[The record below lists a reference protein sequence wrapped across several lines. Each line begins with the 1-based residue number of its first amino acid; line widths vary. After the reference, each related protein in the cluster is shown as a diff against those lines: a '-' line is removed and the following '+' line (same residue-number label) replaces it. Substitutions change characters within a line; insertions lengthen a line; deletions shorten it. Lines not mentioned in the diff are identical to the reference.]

1 MNLHFREYTL
11 CGGRGRCHRV
21 KRVFLSWSRR
31 GLSICDYWGR
41 LGIGGDWA
49 QLPNVVAGCKFTPRR
64 VPVSTSGMASMGC
77 QRGTSRHKSTVRRLT
92 WGGLASRITKRE
104 IFGEIARNRYATRT

>member
-1 MNLHFREYTL
+1 MLGRRRKPMNLHFREYTL

-21 KRVFLSWSRR
+21 KRVFLSWPCR

-49 QLPNVVAGCKFTPRR
+49 QLPNVATGCKFTPRR
-64 VPVSTSGMASMGC
+64 VPG
-77 QRGTSRHKSTVRRLT
+77 QY
-92 WGGLASRITKRE
+92 KRDGVDGVPKGY
-104 IFGEIARNRYATRT
+104 F